1 MIVDILCFSHLRW
14 NFVYQ
19 RPQHLL
25 TRFAKE
31 GRVFFFEEPVFDADS
46 PHCII
51 HKNLDLNVYVVTPH
65 LPNGSVADVVSQ
77 QAIILDCIIQDFHIL
92 KYISWYYSPM
102 ALPFSAHINPMLLV
116 YDCMDELSAFRHTPR
131 NIAQMESR
139 LMAEADIVFTGGNNL
154 YLAKKDRHPD
164 VHAFPSSIDKSHFM
178 RARKSGVLPE
188 DVRHIPGPQFGFYG
202 VLDER
207 FDFDLLSAVAD
218 LKPDWNF
225 VLIGPIAKIDREA
238 IPKRRNIHYL
248 GAKPYQNLPDYL
260 ASWDV
265 AVMPFALNEA
275 TRFIS
280 PTKTPEFLAAGKRVI
295 STSIHDVVCPYG
307 ELGLVEIADT
317 PSAFIEAGYK
327 LLHEKDDALWLKS
340 VDTFLADM
348 SWDKTWQ
355 AMKERMSEAF
365 LKKKV
370 KEIKKPNA
378 YV

>member
-77 QAIILDCIIQDFHIL
+77 QAIILDCIIHDFHIL

-116 YDCMDELSAFRHTPR
+116 YDCMDELSAFRHAPR

-207 FDFDLLSAVAD
+207 FDFDLLAAVAD
-218 LKPDWNF
+218 LRPDWNF